1 MAEAD
6 HLSFGPGNN
15 PGVGFV
21 HDWLTN
27 RAGSELV
34 LEAMLACFP
43 PARIHTAVYWPDR
56 FRNSPVAG
64 ASVKSSFIERLPWGR
79 SRYRAWLPLMPLAFE
94 QFDLSPYDLV
104 ISSSHAVAKGV
115 ITGPDQLHI
124 SYVHSPMRYAWDLQ
138 HQYLSEAGL
147 DRGVRSWV
155 TRWLL
160 HRLRQWDVRT
170 ANGVDHFVANSEYIA
185 RRIWK
190 VYRREATVIYPP
202 VDVDRFVLRGEKEDF
217 YLTASRLVP
226 YKRIGLIVRAFSE
239 LMPEKRLIVIGDGPG
254 MDGLRRVAGRN
265 VELLGYQDDEV
276 LCDYMQ
282 RARAFVFAAEEDF
295 GIVPVEAQACGT
307 PVVAFGRGGC
317 RETVVDGRTGV
328 LFAEQSERAVA
339 DAVARF
345 ERIEDDLDPEVIRT
359 NAERFSTARFRREFS
374 AFVDECWRRFSEQ
387 RGF

>member
-1 MAEAD
+1 
-6 HLSFGPGNN
+6 
-15 PGVGFV
+15 
-21 HDWLTN
+21 
-27 RAGSELV
+27 
-34 LEAMLACFP
+34 
-43 PARIHTAVYWPDR
+43 
-56 FRNSPVAG
+56 
-64 ASVKSSFIERLPWGR
+64 
-79 SRYRAWLPLMPLAFE
+79 MPLAFE